1 MLIFVLQTIWL
12 YIKELAGKDLDIIVI
27 AKFLLYFSPKLIPLV
42 LPLTILLASIMVF
55 GNFAEN
61 YEFAAMKSTG
71 ISLQRSMAGLSI
83 FIAILGITTFFFSN
97 NVIPWAEYNSF
108 NLRKNIAKLKPA
120 MAIAEGQFNEVGNI
134 NIKVAE
140 KTGER
145 GQYLRDVI
153 IHKKSPKGAGN
164 YTTIKAN
171 HGELIGEEDSDIIQ
185 LILFD
190 GNYYDDTPPKD
201 YKEKNKRPFV
211 KSYFEK
217 YIFNIDLSSLN
228 NVDLDDKNF
237 ANKYNM
243 LNMGEL
249 NYTIDSLK
257 VEQKQDYRDF
267 SKSLYNRSGLTNLDK
282 GLNINI
288 DSIQEKDVT
297 ITKNILSQLN
307 VIKKVQLI
315 DMAIN
320 SVTSTQQI
328 ISAKEQTLK
337 QKNTWLNKH
346 IMALH
351 DKIALGFAC
360 IILFF
365 VGAPLGALIR
375 KGGIGLPMV
384 IAILL
389 FLTYHFIGI
398 FAKNSVQDGGF
409 SPVFA
414 TWFSTLIMLPLG
426 IYLTRRATADRGLFE
441 SQGILEPLK
450 KAFGIKKP
458 ELVSDITGF
467 NESSS
472 EYNSLIPLDNNQ
484 LIDIIKNYRQ
494 YDYTLKYKNSALSII
509 NSRGITNQQLKF
521 SGNFANEKLE
531 ESLRLKDKYEE
542 DSKLA
547 FILYGISL
555 VLTLVGSILQN
566 NNFPLIG
573 KILFVIGII
582 AEFIFLISLV
592 RSFISYSNLNKH
604 LGKDSFSNALIFLLL
619 GLPLYIVNYYFQR
632 KKINKYLF
640 INKTNQDHKTIS
652 IENSSNKFTSEVS
665 KSILN
670 NYKFNSKSAIIHYS
684 ISAVLF
690 VLYFVFKNNNLQ
702 PLADASIQ
710 ISAIALVIF
719 IVYYVWSYIN
729 IRKIYNK
736 LNRSES
742 KPNILLLILGL
753 PLYFLVFILLGNK
766 LKEDLKQII

>member
-573 KILFVIGII
+573 KIPFVIGII

-652 IENSSNKFTSEVS
+652 IENSSNKFTGEVS
-665 KSILN
+665 NSILN